1 MDEIMTALMN
11 QAFLKYK
18 IRIILS
24 SEADPYTP
32 SVAHTESRTIIIN
45 TNFHD
50 KKQIPLQMAHEV
62 GHIINGD
69 QATQPVYFSMMQTDY
84 PMELEANRTAIKLL
98 LPFYLR
104 DKDVENVNSQE
115 FMDTFSVPTHL
126 ENIVKEEISGMIRG

>member
-1 MDEIMTALMN
+1 MNDIMTALMN

-24 SEADPYTP
+24 SEAGSYTP
-32 SVAHTESRTIIIN
+32 SVTHTESRTIIIN
-45 TNFHD
+45 TNWHD
-50 KKQIPLQMAHEV
+50 KKQIPLQMAHEM

-69 QATQPVYFSMMQTDY
+69 KATRPVYFSAMQTDY

-104 DKDVENVNSQE
+104 DKETESVNSQE
-115 FMDTFSVPTHL
+115 FMDAFSVPTHL
-126 ENIVKEEISGMIRG
+126 ENVVIKEISGMMKE